1 MWVPYTTRSSQL
13 KLQHESGTHLFLF
26 LTEELSTGDIKGRKS
41 YLQLILREGE
51 SGSFQGLASG
61 KLIMPQWVVLPMDI
75 LLAVIGLSDSLKQQ

>member
-1 MWVPYTTRSSQL
+1 ML
-13 KLQHESGTHLFLF
+13 LF

-51 SGSFQGLASG
+51 SGSFQSLAPG

-75 LLAVIGLSDSLKQQ
+75 LLAVIGLSDSLKQL